1 MNSQKIILFD
11 GVCNLCNSTVQKV
24 IENDD
29 KNQFKFASLQS
40 EFGQKF
46 LEKNNLSTEEF
57 NSIILVDGEKF
68 YTRSDAALRIGKEL
82 KGIYK
87 LSGVFFIFPKFIR
100 DSVYDWISRNRYKW
114 FGKQE
119 SCWLPTPE
127 LKQKFIQ

>member
-29 KNQFKFASLQS
+29 TNQFKFASLQS

>member
-11 GVCNLCNSTVQKV
+11 GVCNLCNSTVQKI

-46 LEKNNLSTEEF
+46 LQKNDLSTEEF
-57 NSIILVDGEKF
+57 NSIILVEGENF

-87 LSGVFFIFPKFIR
+87 LSGILFVFPKFIR
-100 DSVYDWISRNRYKW
+100 NAVYDWISRNRYKW

-127 LKQKFIQ
+127 LQQKFIT